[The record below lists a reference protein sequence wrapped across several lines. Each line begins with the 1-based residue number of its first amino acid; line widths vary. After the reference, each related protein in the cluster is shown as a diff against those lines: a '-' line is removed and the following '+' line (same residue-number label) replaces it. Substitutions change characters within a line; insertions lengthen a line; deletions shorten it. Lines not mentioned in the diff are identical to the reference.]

1 VDPPF
6 VLLLQVNNDY
16 FRKAVVSFLAAT
28 AFLLHSIPF
37 EKGRI
42 LLLFIDL
49 LVIIYALILGSFFN
63 VVAIRLLKKESI
75 AFPPSH
81 CPHCKHRLHLVD
93 LTPVFSYVFLG
104 GKCRYCKTGISPLY
118 PFGELLTAVSIFF
131 VYKEVGLSL
140 ELIPALLL
148 TILLVVSVLTDIRE
162 QLILDMVTLPMLGLL
177 VITRLFI
184 GTEPFWHYLLGRVIG
199 FSLLLLLA
207 IVSKGGMGGG
217 DIKLYAAIG
226 VALGPLLTVMSL
238 VLASFVGAIAGLF
251 LMRTGK
257 VKRGQPVAFGP
268 SILIGTIMAYVYGNE
283 IWGWYISLLW

>member
-1 VDPPF
+1 M
-6 VLLLQVNNDY
+6 
-16 FRKAVVSFLAAT
+16 AAT
-28 AFLLHSIPF
+28 AFLIHSIQL

-42 LLLFIDL
+42 SLVIIDI

-81 CPHCKHRLHLVD
+81 CTQCKHRLHVLD
-93 LTPVFSYVFLG
+93 LIPVFSYLFLK
-104 GKCRYCKTGISPLY
+104 GKCRYCQTKISALY

-131 VYKEVGLSL
+131 VYKNVGLSL

-148 TILLVVSVLTDIRE
+148 TILLVISVLTDIRE
-162 QLILDMVTLPMLGLL
+162 QLILDKVTLPMLGLL

-184 GTEPFWHYLLGRVIG
+184 GTEPFWYYLLGGVVG
-199 FSLLLLLA
+199 FLLLLLLA

-226 VALGPLLTVMSL
+226 VVLGPSLTADESRPCVLCWSNCRAFPNDDWKSKTRATHCLRTIYLSRNYSSL
-238 VLASFVGAIAGLF
+238 
-251 LMRTGK
+251 
-257 VKRGQPVAFGP
+257 
-268 SILIGTIMAYVYGNE
+268 Y
-283 IWGWYISLLW
+283 LWN